1 MGNCQRVEFKS
12 KIDFQPQD
20 TASKLKKI
28 SPKSLPAV
36 NEFTA
41 M

>member
-1 MGNCQRVEFKS
+1 MGNYQRVEFKS

-20 TASKLKKI
+20 TASNLKKI